1 MLIRRFLKKYLNN
14 ETINLI
20 KRQKF
25 NNTNLGRWKI
35 EEDFDKTK
43 LKIDYANIDN
53 CGPCGYEINNKI
65 K

>member
-14 ETINLI
+14 DIITII

-25 NNTNLGRWKI
+25 NNINLGRWKI
-35 EEDFDKTK
+35 EDDFDKTK

-53 CGPCGYEINNKI
+53 CGPCGFEIEK